1 MTGEAA
7 PDTGRRSP
15 RIGFWGNFGTANWG
29 NECTLQAVVQY
40 VRKSVPE
47 AELLCLCSRPADTAT
62 RHGLQAFPIN
72 RSRSAEHAGPMP
84 ARRRSLAER
93 VVGRLTREVQEW
105 STALTVS
112 KGLDVLMMT
121 GTGMLTDSS
130 EGPFGLPYDMFRW
143 SLAARVRGGHVR
155 FASVGVEPIDHPLTK
170 LFIGAALRLADYRS
184 YRDRESLDHL
194 VRMGLAPSEDAVYPD
209 LAFSL
214 PERLVAAVPSAT
226 DKDRPHADGSPAGSP
241 ADSPAYPKRTVAVGL
256 YDFKGRGLAGPTEL
270 AAYRNYLDKVCAF
283 TRWLLEHDY
292 DVRVVLGDLTY
303 DEAVLDDFRVAMG
316 PLADRIQTRPARSVD
331 EVLEQ
336 LSGVEFVVASRF
348 HTVLLSLLLGKLV
361 VSISYNEKND
371 VLLRQM
377 GLGEFCQAI
386 ADFEVSKVIAQFVD
400 LQAREGQLR
409 PAIAGKIASYREA
422 LKRQYDLLLA

>member
-1 MTGEAA
+1 MTGER
-7 PDTGRRSP
+7 GRPPGRSP

-40 VRKSVPE
+40 VRKSVPD

-72 RSRSAEHAGPMP
+72 RARSEHVPTEQ
-84 ARRRSLAER
+84 ARRRSLPER
-93 VVGRLTREVQEW
+93 VVGRLTREVHEW
-105 STALTVS
+105 STALAVT
-112 KGLDVLMMT
+112 KGLDVLVMT

-143 SLAARVRGGHVR
+143 SLAARARGGHVR
-155 FASVGVEPIDHPLTK
+155 FASVGVEPIEHPLTK

-194 VRMGLAPSEDAVYPD
+194 VRMGLAPAQDAVYPD

-214 PERLVAAVPSAT
+214 PEGVVAAGAAPSARG
-226 DKDRPHADGSPAGSP
+226 DRPHADDSGSPPVAPGR
-241 ADSPAYPKRTVAVGL
+241 RTVAVGL
-256 YDFKGRGLAGPTEL
+256 YDYKGRGLAGPKEHTL
-270 AAYRNYLDKVCAF
+270 YRAYLEKVCAF
-283 TRWLLEHDY
+283 TRWLLDHDY

-303 DEAVLDDFRVAMG
+303 DEAVLDDFRAAMG
-316 PLADRIQTRPARSVD
+316 PLADRIASRPARSVD
-331 EVLEQ
+331 EVLDQ
-336 LSGVEFVVASRF
+336 LAGVDFVVASRF

-377 GLGEFCQAI
+377 GLGDYCQSI
-386 ADFEVSKVIAQFVD
+386 VDFDVARLIAQFVEIQD
-400 LQAREGQLR
+400 REGQLR
-409 PAIAGKIASYREA
+409 PAIARKISSYRED

>member
-1 MTGEAA
+1 MTGEAP
-7 PDTGRRSP
+7 PDTDRRSP

-47 AELLCLCSRPADTAT
+47 AELLCLCSRPADTAI

-72 RSRSAEHAGPMP
+72 RSRSVEHAGPTP
-84 ARRRSLAER
+84 ARRRSLPER
-93 VVGRLTREVQEW
+93 VARRLTREVQEW

-112 KGLDVLMMT
+112 KGLDVLVMT

-143 SLAARVRGGHVR
+143 ALAARARGGHVR
-155 FASVGVEPIDHPLTK
+155 FASVGVEPIEHPLTK

-194 VRMGLAPSEDAVYPD
+194 VRMGLAPAQDAVYPD

-214 PERLVAAVPSAT
+214 PERLVAAVASAP
-226 DKDRPHADGSPAGSP
+226 DQDRPHADDSARAPLAGQ
-241 ADSPAYPKRTVAVGL
+241 KRTVAVGL

-270 AAYRNYLDKVCAF
+270 AAYRNYLDKVCAL

-292 DVRVVLGDLTY
+292 EVRVVLGDLTY

-336 LSGVEFVVASRF
+336 LSGVDFVVASRF

-409 PAIAGKIASYREA
+409 PAIAGKIASYREE